1 MDTLRALELRHSVR
15 AYKDEPIAGDTL
27 AKLQALIK
35 EINEEVGLHIQLVQ
49 NHPKAFSGFL
59 ASYGSFKN
67 VNNYLALVAKKGKAE
82 ELGYYGQMIVLEA
95 QKLGLNTCWV
105 GGTFGKDKEAYDIDR
120 GEKLYMVIAIGYG
133 DGQGH
138 PHKSKPFETLV
149 EGNKDELPDWFVA
162 GAEAAML
169 APTAMNQQK
178 FKLSLGAKDKVILK
192 TGLGVMTGIDNGI
205 VKFNFEVGAASKEHD
220 VIWK

>member
-15 AYKDEPIAGDTL
+15 SYKDEPIAGDTL
-27 AKLQALIK
+27 ASLQALIK
-35 EINEEVGLHIQLVQ
+35 EVNEEVGLHIQLVQ
-49 NHPKAFSGFL
+49 NQPKAFSGFL
-59 ASYGSFKN
+59 ASYGNFKN
-67 VNNYLALVAKKGKAE
+67 VNNYLALVAKKGKGE

-105 GGTFGKDKEAYDIDR
+105 GGTFGKDKKAYDIGR

-149 EGNKDELPDWFVA
+149 DGTKDKLPDWFVA
-162 GAEAAML
+162 GAEAALL

-178 FKLSLGAKDKVILK
+178 FRLSLGSKDKVILK
-192 TGLGVMTGIDNGI
+192 NGVGVMTSIDNGI
-205 VKFNFEVGAASKEHD
+205 VKYNFEVGAASKGHD